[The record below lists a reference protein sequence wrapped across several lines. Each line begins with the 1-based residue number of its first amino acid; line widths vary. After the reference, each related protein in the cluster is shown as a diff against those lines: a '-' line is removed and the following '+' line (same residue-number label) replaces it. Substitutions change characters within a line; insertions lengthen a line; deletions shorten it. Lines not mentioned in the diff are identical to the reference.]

1 MAKTYDQI
9 QNAVKAGNIM
19 DWTNALQRK
28 MGVPVDITEVYNSY
42 NEAVKY
48 AADNPVAYQGQIITV
63 TENGDTTAYVI
74 TPAVQGQLTVE
85 EVEYNIYLKP
95 IGSTDIDEIN
105 ELIAQEFN
113 GRFSDANNSL
123 TLRDDYYPELIGQKD
138 APTNTVPYKT
148 ADGKLAWASVE
159 AIGGGGD
166 GNAVVTSNDGTV
178 SITSTTEES
187 TKVTTYD
194 LSIQETIDTINQT
207 INQKIAGVFI
217 YKGSVEN
224 YTDLLTENL
233 QIGDVYNITK
243 ASAADE
249 ETGAPEINAGDNV
262 VWNGA
267 TWDVLAGI
275 EDLSAYATNDNL
287 IKNYYTN
294 SQTDNIV
301 RKIIGEELKENLF
314 DKINEAEFTITEEL
328 SVDGITIDHTVLTLN
343 KVPANKI
350 EGSIPAEKI
359 DGLEIPSVDNFIA
372 MITTKHGNPATN
384 KEEAENL
391 IYDLV
396 TMKKSEEDNLLDT
409 VLSADDLVNT
419 IASINED
426 HFTLTNGYY
435 ANGRD
440 RMATLQLS
448 DNIVS
453 LINGKLNDITIYVG
467 PEGSEQVLHDGDRLN
482 IAAHNY
488 YGVVRG
494 ASEENKTNRITVD
507 SDGLMNITQLN
518 MGTIKFIND
527 TENILVLNGGQA

>member
-1 MAKTYDQI
+1 MAKTYVDI

-48 AADNPVAYQGQIITV
+48 AAENPVAYQGQIITV
-63 TENGDTTAYVI
+63 TENDDTTAYVI
-74 TPAVQGQLTVE
+74 TPAIQGQLTIE
-85 EVEYNIYLKP
+85 EVEYNVYLKP

-105 ELIAQEFN
+105 ELIDQEFN
-113 GRFSDANNSL
+113 GRFSNVNNSL

-166 GNAVVTSNDGTV
+166 GNAVVTSNDG
-178 SITSTTEES
+178 SIKIESSTEES

-194 LSIQETIDTINQT
+194 LSIKDTIDA
-207 INQKIAGVFI
+207 INQKITGVFT

-224 YTDLLTENL
+224 YTNLPTENL
-233 QIGDVYNITK
+233 TIGDVYNIK
-243 ASAADE
+243 NASDADE

-262 VWNGA
+262 VWNGT

-275 EDLSAYATNDNL
+275 DDLSNYVDFNHLTTH
-287 IKNYYTN
+287 YYT
-294 SQTDNIV
+294 TDATDGIV

-314 DKINEAEFTITEEL
+314 DKINEEEFTITEEL

-343 KVPANKI
+343 KVPADKI
-350 EGSIPAEKI
+350 EGLIPADQIEDLDSK
-359 DGLEIPSVDNFIA
+359 IPSVDNFIT
-372 MITTKHGNPATN
+372 MLTTKHGNPTTD
-384 KEEAENL
+384 KQEAENL

-419 IASINED
+419 IANINED
-426 HFTLTNGYY
+426 HFTLTNGYH

-453 LINGKLNDITIYVG
+453 LINGKLDDITIYVG
-467 PEGSEQVLHDGDRLN
+467 PEGSEQALHDGDRLN
-482 IAAHNY
+482 IATHNY
-488 YGVVRG
+488 YGVVRS

-518 MGTIKFIND
+518 MGTIQFIND

>member
-1 MAKTYDQI
+1 MPKNYNEIINSVYT
-9 QNAVKAGNIM
+9 VGNSMSFGNTMLRGNGIP
-19 DWTNALQRK
+19 L
-28 MGVPVDITEVYNSY
+28 DITEVYDSY
-42 NEAVKY
+42 EKAVVY
-48 AADNPVAYQGQIITV
+48 AAQNPVAYEGQFIAI

-105 ELIAQEFN
+105 ELIAEEFN
-113 GRFSDANNSL
+113 GRFSDINNSL

-166 GNAVVTSNDGTV
+166 GNAVVTSSDG
-178 SITSTTEES
+178 SIQITSSTEES

-194 LSIQETIDTINQT
+194 LSIQETIDA
-207 INQKIAGVFI
+207 INQKISGVFT
-217 YKGSVEN
+217 YKSSVEN
-224 YTDLLTENL
+224 YTDLPTENL
-233 QIGDVYNITK
+233 TIGDVYNIK
-243 ASAADE
+243 NASAADE

-262 VWNGA
+262 VWNGT

-275 EDLSAYATNDNL
+275 EDLSAYVTNDNL
-287 IKNYYTN
+287 TLNYYDKPTAV
-294 SQTDNIV
+294 TIGKLIV
-301 RKIIGEELKENLF
+301 AEELKKNLF
-314 DKINEAEFTITEEL
+314 DKINENEFTITTEL
-328 SVDGITIDHTVLTLN
+328 NADGATIDHTVLNLN
-343 KVPANKI
+343 KVSVDKI
-350 EGSIPAEKI
+350 DGLIPAEKI
-359 DGLEIPSVDNFIA
+359 DGLPSVDNFIA
-372 MITTKHGNPATN
+372 MLTTKHGNPTTD
-384 KEEAENL
+384 KQEAENL

-419 IASINED
+419 IANINED
-426 HFTLTNGYY
+426 HFTLTNGYH

-448 DNIVS
+448 DNIVN
-453 LINGKLNDITIYVG
+453 LINGKLDDITIYVG
-467 PEGSEQVLHDGDRLN
+467 PEGSEQELHHEGRLN

-488 YGVVRG
+488 YGVVLS

>member
-28 MGVPVDITEVYNSY
+28 MGVPVDISEVHNSY

-166 GNAVVTSNDGTV
+166 GNAVVTSNDG
-178 SITSTTEES
+178 SIRIQPVTEES

-194 LSIQETIDTINQT
+194 LSIKDTIDA
-207 INQKIAGVFI
+207 INQKISGVFT

-224 YTDLLTENL
+224 YTDLPTENSA
-233 QIGDVYNITK
+233 IGDVYNIK
-243 ASAADE
+243 NASAADE

-262 VWNGA
+262 VWNGT

-275 EDLSAYATNDNL
+275 EDLSNYVDFGAL
-287 IKNYYTN
+287 EGLLENYYTKTAADTIN
-294 SQTDNIV
+294 RAITYEELYNAIKHNGS
-301 RKIIGEELKENLF
+301 EFELKE
-314 DKINEAEFTITEEL
+314 I
-328 SVDGITIDHTVLTLN
+328 DGQKQLHLTSIA
-343 KVPANKI
+343 PEKI
-350 EGSIPAEKI
+350 EDIDNYIADLITDTIPNLDKH
-359 DGLEIPSVDNFIA
+359 LA
-372 MITTKHGNPATN
+372 MIDIKHGSPASN

-409 VLSADDLVNT
+409 VLYADDLVNT
-419 IASINED
+419 IASINGD